1 MYNCSEDLSAYH
13 DEKVNI
19 GANVRK
25 QMREHRDANRNRL
38 KRGLQSQG
46 RDHPNRFIIQGSYR
60 MKTMVQ
66 HSEND
71 YDIDD
76 GASFAPEKLTNQSG
90 QAMTPREAKNL
101 VRDALLGGGG
111 LPGDPETLDNC
122 VRVKYAE
129 GHHVDIP
136 VYRETAGT
144 DTTFEIASTEWR
156 PTSPEEITEWFES
169 EEERAHVSQDEE
181 PQLRRMVRFLKRY
194 SRNHLSDDSLSG
206 LLLTILAAE
215 KYAGHDAREDRA
227 FRNLLSAV
235 KARLEENTEIK
246 NPAGNSTEVLT
257 KPSDANKTVKL
268 IGQIGK
274 TLEALDVLDDP
285 SCSKRRAREAWDEA
299 FNTDFFGNLG
309 DDDDDDN
316 GDRAPYTPSPTE
328 PSKKVHIRGP
338 GTAA

>member
-13 DEKVNI
+13 DEKINI
-19 GANVRK
+19 GPNVRK
-25 QMREHRDANRNRL
+25 KMREHRDANRNRL
-38 KRGLQSQG
+38 KRGLKSQG
-46 RDHPNRFIIQGSYR
+46 RNHPDRFIIQGSYR

-76 GASFAPEKLTNQSG
+76 GASFAPENLTNQSG
-90 QAMTPREAKNL
+90 QAMTPQEAKNL
-101 VRDALLGGGG
+101 VRDALLEGGG
-111 LPGDPETLDNC
+111 LPGDPEILDNC
-122 VRVKYAE
+122 VRVKYTE

-144 DTTFEIASTEWR
+144 NTTFEIASTKWR
-156 PTSPEEITEWFES
+156 PTNPEEITEWFEG
-169 EEERAHVSQDEE
+169 EEGRTHVSQDEE

-194 SRNHLSDDSLSG
+194 SRNHLEDDSLSG

-215 KYAGHDAREDRA
+215 KYAGHDAHEDRG

-235 KARLEENTEIK
+235 KARLEENSEIK

-257 KPSDANKTVKL
+257 KASDANKTIKL

-285 SCSKRRAREAWDEA
+285 SCSKRRAREAWDQA

-309 DDDDDDN
+309 GDDDGDD

>member
-1 MYNCSEDLSAYH
+1 MYNCSEDLSVYH
-13 DEKVNI
+13 DDKVNI
-19 GANVRK
+19 GTNIRK

-38 KRGLQSQG
+38 KRGLKSQG
-46 RDHPNRFIIQGSYR
+46 RGHPSRFIIQGSYR

-76 GASFAPEKLTNQSG
+76 GTSFPPEKLTNQSS
-90 QAMTPREAKNL
+90 QAMTPQEAKNL
-101 VRDALLGGGG
+101 VRDALREGGG
-111 LPGDPETLDNC
+111 LPGDPEILDNC
-122 VRVKYAE
+122 VRVNYAE

-156 PTSPEEITEWFES
+156 PTNPEEITEWFES
-169 EEERAHVSQDEE
+169 EEERTHVSQDEE

-194 SRNHLSDDSLSG
+194 SRNNLGSDSLSG

-215 KYAGHDAREDRA
+215 KYVGHDAREDRA

-235 KARLEENTEIK
+235 KAGLEENSEIK
-246 NPAGNSTEVLT
+246 NPAGDSIEVLT
-257 KPSDANKTVKL
+257 KSSDANKIAKL
-268 IGQIGK
+268 IRQIGK
-274 TLEALDVLDDP
+274 TLEALNVLDDP
-285 SCSKRRAREAWDEA
+285 NCSKRRARDAWDKA
-299 FNTDFFGNLG
+299 FNTDFFRNLG
-309 DDDDDDN
+309 DDDDDN
-316 GDRAPYTPSPTE
+316 GGRAPYTPSPTE